1 MEEFH
6 LQIPPGWIFQ
16 YKCQLTPIRN
26 SSPSVT
32 HYHFI
37 FVHNWTLQLY
47 FQFFFF
53 FFWNHLS
60 SLIICQISWL
70 NSYLLDFFLS
80 KGEDALCGRLWWQM
94 NNVDTKKRENSV
106 GWGRQ
111 KKSKKQNI
119 KFEIKPISS
128 RSERRAFTGS
138 FIESFVISIDIFLF
152 NSVLRIKHTRKKEKE
167 LFD

>member
-53 FFWNHLS
+53 FFEITYHLLLFVKYHG
-60 SLIICQISWL
+60 LIHICSI
-70 NSYLLDFFLS
+70 FFVQRGGRPLWAFVMTNEQRRHE
-80 KGEDALCGRLWWQM
+80 KERKFCGL
-94 NNVDTKKRENSV
+94 REA
-106 GWGRQ
+106 